1 MSNNEKINSMYH
13 FHQVKKEFFPVEIQ
27 NLAPSKE
34 KNIKLELRYG
44 FI

>member
-1 MSNNEKINSMYH
+1 MNH
-13 FHQVKKEFFPVEIQ
+13 FDQVKKEFFPVEIQ

>member
-1 MSNNEKINSMYH
+1 MYH
-13 FHQVKKEFFPVEIQ
+13 FHKVKKKLFPVEIQ
-27 NLAPSKE
+27 NLAPSEE

>member
-1 MSNNEKINSMYH
+1 MYH
-13 FHQVKKEFFPVEIQ
+13 FHRVKKEFFPVEIQ

-34 KNIKLELRYG
+34 KNIKLELRYS

>member
-1 MSNNEKINSMYH
+1 MYH
-13 FHQVKKEFFPVEIQ
+13 FHQVKKELYPVEIQ
-27 NLAPSKE
+27 NLVPSKE